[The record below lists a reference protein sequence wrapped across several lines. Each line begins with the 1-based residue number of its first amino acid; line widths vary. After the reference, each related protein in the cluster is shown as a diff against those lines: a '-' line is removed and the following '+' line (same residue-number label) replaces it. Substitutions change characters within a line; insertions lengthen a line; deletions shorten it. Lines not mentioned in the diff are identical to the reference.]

1 VNKYALGVVFVVFG
15 TLTVSFM
22 VGLIYSQAVLVFGL
36 ASALAAPVVIHK
48 VPNANIAPGLFVGL
62 TLFAS
67 FPFRKLF
74 KIDGMV
80 EELAVNFAYAAVL
93 WIVGFGWK
101 RIWPKAKFWCPDD
114 AWWKHRIA
122 VLWRASVGVTLCKPK
137 TRGET
142 LSGNRAARLVTARP
156 EDGLKTLLW
165 SVFTVRLPEGFS
177 PQARG

>member
-22 VGLIYSQAVLVFGL
+22 VGLKYSQAVLVFGL
-36 ASALAAPVVIHK
+36 VSALAAPVVIHK
-48 VPNANIAPGLFVGL
+48 VPNASIATGLFVGL
-62 TLFAS
+62 TLFAG

-156 EDGLKTLLW
+156 ED
-165 SVFTVRLPEGFS
+165 
-177 PQARG
+177 

>member
-1 VNKYALGVVFVVFG
+1 VNQYALGVVFVVFG

-22 VGLIYSQAVLVFGL
+22 AGLKYSQAVLVFGL
-36 ASALAAPVVIHK
+36 VSALAAPAVIHE
-48 VPNANIAPGLFVGL
+48 VPNASIATGLFAGL

-101 RIWPKAKFWCPDD
+101 RIWPKAKF
-114 AWWKHRIA
+114 
-122 VLWRASVGVTLCKPK
+122 
-137 TRGET
+137 
-142 LSGNRAARLVTARP
+142 
-156 EDGLKTLLW
+156 
-165 SVFTVRLPEGFS
+165 
-177 PQARG
+177 